1 MNIEKKN
8 LLRERSKVFAFLVHF
23 PLSFHVLRL
32 MVRCLNHHC
41 VFFHYREIKG
51 CSLKFNFIVF
61 EFLIMGDCF
70 TGRDANLLEILPL
83 GTNNNFKEPNF
94 ATRRLC
100 YHFQVDSKELIM

>member
-1 MNIEKKN
+1 M
-8 LLRERSKVFAFLVHF
+8 
-23 PLSFHVLRL
+23 
-32 MVRCLNHHC
+32 
-41 VFFHYREIKG
+41 
-51 CSLKFNFIVF
+51 F

-94 ATRRLC
+94 ATRHLC